1 MKEQILEALRA
12 KFPGRSAVILG
23 RIADKLAKTA
33 TTPEQVTTAVEGV
46 TPELIEVIESYGDSR
61 ATEAST
67 TAVTNYEAKY
77 GLREGK
83 PTTQPA
89 PTGEGKPTT
98 QPAPT
103 GEGND
108 NAPKGQ
114 ADEGVPA
121 WAVSLTERVTALQNE
136 LNRRDAERT
145 TTGRRQAL
153 EAIYGHLPEPLR
165 KGYERIPLDT
175 LSDDEFTKLS
185 ADVTAEVGEI
195 GQAFA
200 AKGAVFSTPS
210 AHHGGATAQKE
221 LTKEQIEE
229 INRRGGKPADG
240 EQPF

>member
-1 MKEQILEALRA
+1 MKEQILEALRS

-83 PTTQPA
+83 PTTP
-89 PTGEGKPTT
+89 
-98 QPAPT
+98 PAPT

-114 ADEGVPA
+114 ADESVPA

-210 AHHGGATAQKE
+210 AHHGGAGAQKE

>member
-1 MKEQILEALRA
+1 MKEQILEALRS

-83 PTTQPA
+83 PTTP
-89 PTGEGKPTT
+89 
-98 QPAPT
+98 PAPT

-108 NAPKGQ
+108 NAPKEQ
-114 ADEGVPA
+114 ADESVPA

-136 LNRRDAERT
+136 MNRRDAERT
-145 TTGRRQAL
+145 TTGRRQAF

-210 AHHGGATAQKE
+210 AHHGGAGAQKE